1 MAGSMAQGQDQEYQ
15 RQLEAEQ
22 AQVRHRMAQIKHKIL
37 VLSGKGG
44 VGKSTVAVNLAI
56 SLSLAGKR
64 TGLLDI
70 DIHGPSVPK
79 ILNLEDR
86 LAHSAMDAILPIEVG
101 ANLKVMS
108 IAFFLTNQDDAVIWR
123 GPMKY
128 QMIKQFL
135 KDVEWGEL
143 DYPAL

>member
-1 MAGSMAQGQDQEYQ
+1 MAGMAQQNEEYQ
-15 RQLEAEQ
+15 RQLEAEL
-22 AQVRHRMAQIKHKIL
+22 AQVRRRMAQIKHKIL

-79 ILNLEDR
+79 ILKLE
-86 LAHSAMDAILPIEVG
+86 
-101 ANLKVMS
+101 
-108 IAFFLTNQDDAVIWR
+108 
-123 GPMKY
+123 
-128 QMIKQFL
+128 
-135 KDVEWGEL
+135 
-143 DYPAL
+143 